1 MLAMHHI
8 LRQFMPFW
16 LFLVFFKFAGALH
29 YTLLSPFGEQ
39 LLPLWIVGLL
49 IGGESLI
56 QATLDLPAGW
66 LLDRLGY
73 RRMLMVSVVAFI
85 ATSACLIFGLTLAT
99 YILTIFFSTFGWLF
113 FVPGM
118 NAYLLSH
125 ATDSESARFFSFKD
139 VSNAVGVVCASVALP
154 FVLLFSPQMA
164 GAVLIALQAVALACL
179 IMSPKDK
186 VVPHHERTVAQ
197 RRHMSRHSLRALW
210 RTMKRLNPAGGMLAL
225 LTLAAA
231 IFYAMI
237 WFIVP
242 LVIASEQQNAGM
254 LSLGLAVFDFSVVVL
269 GYLLGTWA
277 TKKNRRTF
285 VFFGLL
291 LFSLCGMALGFNF
304 GILFI
309 LFGFLTTT
317 GDEMANIA
325 LWSWL
330 HHLDHEHDQDGA
342 ISAVITFADDIG
354 YALGPVLAGVL
365 YTMLGPGLT
374 ITLGALP
381 IFILWVLYYMFVH
394 KHFPIE
400 DILSLA
406 PARLQK
412 WRHKS

>member
-1 MLAMHHI
+1 MSPI
-8 LRQFMPFW
+8 LRKFMPFW
-16 LFLVFFKFAGALH
+16 LFLGFFKFAGALH

-56 QATLDLPAGW
+56 QATLDLPAGY
-66 LLDRLGY
+66 LLDKLGY
-73 RRMLMVSVVAFI
+73 RRMLAVSTLAFI
-85 ATSACLIFGLTLAT
+85 ATGACFILGLTLGT
-99 YILTIFFSTFGWLF
+99 YILTIFFSIFGWLF

-125 ATDSESARFFSFKD
+125 ATESESERFFSIKD

-154 FVLLFSPQMA
+154 FVLLFDPQSA
-164 GAVLIALQAVALACL
+164 GVVLVGLQAIALACL
-179 IMSPKDK
+179 IASPKDK
-186 VVPHHERTVAQ
+186 VLPPRHEQTLIQ
-197 RRHMSRHSLRALW
+197 RRHIRRHSLRTLW
-210 RTMKRLNPAGGMLAL
+210 RTMKRLNPASGMLVL
-225 LTLAAA
+225 LTLSAAM
-231 IFYAMI
+231 FYAMI

-242 LVIASEQQNAGM
+242 LVIAAQQGQAGV
-254 LSLGLAVFDFSVVVL
+254 LGFGLAIFDFSIVVL
-269 GYLLGTWA
+269 GYLLGSWA
-277 TKKNRRTF
+277 NKNNRRTF

-291 LFSLCGMALGFNF
+291 IFSICGMALGFSF
-304 GILFI
+304 GLLFI

-330 HHLDHEHDQDGA
+330 HHLDHDHDHDGA
-342 ISAVITFADDIG
+342 ISGVITLADDIG
-354 YALGPVLAGVL
+354 YAIGPVLAGVL
-365 YTMLGPGLT
+365 YSTLGPGLS
-374 ITLGALP
+374 ITLGAMP
-381 IFILWVLYYMFVH
+381 IFILWVLYYMLVH

-400 DILSLA
+400 DILALA